1 MKPKPYNGHHCW
13 NCWNVALWLGNDEPL
28 YRAAMSYVYQIRDK
42 QINATVAARR
52 FIKSHALETTPD
64 GARYTVRAVRSALI
78 GFLE

>member
-28 YRAAMSYVYQIRDK
+28 YRAAMTYVHQIRNEH
-42 QINATVAARR
+42 INATAAARR

-64 GARYTVRAVRSALI
+64 GATYTVRAVRSALS
-78 GFLE
+78 GFME

>member
-1 MKPKPYNGHHCW
+1 MT
-13 NCWNVALWLGNDEPL
+13 
-28 YRAAMSYVYQIRDK
+28 YVHQI
-42 QINATVAARR
+42 QNEHINATEAARR